1 MAPEARTPVFC
12 TTFDPLWHQW
22 APKLPSLVR
31 TLFCNTCALVKSQKI
46 PSYVSPTRATKKL
59 EIIHSEVCG
68 WISPSS
74 FGGYRYFVTFRD
86 DFSRYVWVYCLRN
99 KEDVYETFV
108 TWKAQVERES
118 GCNVIL
124 LCSDAGGEYNNDL
137 GIWGRHGFCSR
148 PMASAKRWQVD
159 NYTIRSRFSAMD
171 SSISQHQRLEL
182 ETTQGQVCVL
192 LNRCQ
197 LLITRIGPDAPS
209 IYRGNCEPTAQL
221 SAHGIRCASRPCRHV
236 QVVGKGG

>member
-22 APKLPSLVR
+22 APKFPSLVR

-108 TWKAQVERES
+108 TWKAQVKENLDVMLYS
-118 GCNVIL
+118 YALMQVANTTT
-124 LCSDAGGEYNNDL
+124 
-137 GIWGRHGFCSR
+137 IWGFGVVMVF
-148 PMASAKRWQVD
+148 
-159 NYTIRSRFSAMD
+159 
-171 SSISQHQRLEL
+171 
-182 ETTQGQVCVL
+182 VL
-192 LNRCQ
+192 GLWPLPNGGKWI
-197 LLITRIGPDAPS
+197 ITRFGLALVPWTLRYLNTS
-209 IYRGNCEPTAQL
+209 VSNLKRRRVRYVSC
-221 SAHGIRCASRPCRHV
+221 
-236 QVVGKGG
+236 